1 MAGLEPDDVD
11 RAFRAGSIVRGS
23 LMRMTLH
30 AVHAE
35 QYPELHAAMR
45 AMLRADRLGDPRY
58 LVGTLTPETALA
70 LESKVIAFAA
80 EPRTPVEIEAFLGD
94 HLEDA
99 APVWWAL
106 RTLAPLVHAPT
117 GGPWSFATRR
127 FVAPPKYRDGDPGA
141 NAVAVLARRYL
152 EGFGPATIAD
162 IAEFT
167 RLPRGRIREALA
179 DARDLVELRGPG
191 RAPLLDVPGGA
202 PLPDESV
209 SAPARLL
216 PMWDSTLF
224 AYEDRSRIIPPSL
237 RRDVIRTNGD
247 TLPTVLVDGFVA
259 GVWRVIDTGIEV
271 TALRPI
277 PAGAWDELEGEAVS
291 LIRFLGERDPK
302 LYSRYRRWW
311 ERLPDAVERR
321 ILPG

>member
-1 MAGLEPDDVD
+1 MD
-11 RAFRAGSIVRGS
+11 RAFRAGSVVRGS

-30 AVHAE
+30 AVHADD
-35 QYPELHAAMR
+35 YPELHAAMR

-70 LESKVIAFAA
+70 LEAKVIAFAA
-80 EPRTPVEIEAFLGD
+80 EPRTPAEIEAFLGD
-94 HLEDA
+94 HLEEA

-127 FVAPPKYRDGDPGA
+127 FVAPPAYRDGNPGVD
-141 NAVAVLARRYL
+141 AVAVLARRYL
-152 EGFGPATIAD
+152 EGFGPATVAD

-167 RLPRGRIREALA
+167 RLPRGRIRDALA
-179 DARDLVELRGPG
+179 DATDLVELRGPG
-191 RAPLLDVPGGA
+191 RAPLLDVPGA
-202 PLPDESV
+202 PPIPDESTP
-209 SAPARLL
+209 APARLL

-224 AYEDRSRIIPPSL
+224 AYEDRARIIPPSI
-237 RRDVIRTNGD
+237 RRDIIRTNGD

-259 GVWRVIDTGIEV
+259 GVWRSLDTGIEV

-277 PAGAWDELEGEAVS
+277 PAAAWDELAAEASS

-311 ERLPDAVERR
+311 KRLPDTVERR